1 MKSPLIGSDFYG
13 ASVADLDFS
22 GKDKH
27 ISTTYGNDF
36 LWIYFSFANSFFR
49 ESTVNFR
56 DLWVWP

>member
-1 MKSPLIGSDFYG
+1 M
-13 ASVADLDFS
+13 VDLDIR
-22 GKDKH
+22 GKGKH

-49 ESTVNFR
+49 ESTLNFR